1 MTTTDETIDTRAEAV
16 TAVPVNSWGLD
27 IANGSLPAWCSPLA
41 VWMWWKLGEPGLLD
55 SSSNP
60 SLFEKNLWDLQGPK
74 MEFQQFQISACSRG
88 SLSLGK
94 RLIPNAGLPITTA
107 SASVH
112 KCSRAE
118 LIAKFQI
125 TSRPEKGSQNP
136 QKQSAPKQYRAEST
150 HFLETCASS
159 FCVCVCLCD
168 KTYYS

>member
-1 MTTTDETIDTRAEAV
+1 
-16 TAVPVNSWGLD
+16 
-27 IANGSLPAWCSPLA
+27 
-41 VWMWWKLGEPGLLD
+41 
-55 SSSNP
+55 
-60 SLFEKNLWDLQGPK
+60 

-159 FCVCVCLCD
+159 FCVCVYVCVTRHIIPKDVVDRGHSLGPRNTPKIKSASSDCSTSN
-168 KTYYS
+168 KVHLTLMAEF